1 MSALIALF
9 NTENDALVESVFVDS
24 CIDLIDCLDETDLE
38 KLNEYVTLLGEKKTK
53 ESLEQ
58 EISEALVL
66 VMEHTAGL
74 YGTFLYESTEDD
86 IDPESAKTMLEN
98 IRTAFGREFVM
109 EALSDKAKSRL
120 KTAGKVGLGAA
131 AVGAA
136 GVGIYNHM
144 KGNETESAVADNDAG
159 SRTAAK
165 IAGANDAGL
174 KDGRNLAKF
183 EKDAK
188 TKKMFATLK
197 GAHKGD
203 ARKLTD
209 TGDKNPVGNRT
220 ARGQVPMKAG
230 GTRSSAAQAVRNALR
245 SRGKD
250 HIDG

>member
-136 GVGIYNHM
+136 GVGVYNHM
-144 KGNETESAVADNDAG
+144 KGNEDTGTKLKYGGNDNPRG
-159 SRTAAK
+159 MRTAPGQDKVTMPKADT
-165 IAGANDAGL
+165 G
-174 KDGRNLAKF
+174 
-183 EKDAK
+183 
-188 TKKMFATLK
+188 T
-197 GAHKGD
+197 
-203 ARKLTD
+203 KLTD
-209 TGDKNPVGNRT
+209 VNPRGEETINPRGNRT
-220 ARGQVPMKAG
+220 GRSAEVIKKLKGLG
-230 GTRSSAAQAVRNALR
+230 GR
-245 SRGKD
+245 
-250 HIDG
+250 